1 MMGLDVTQLH
11 ITRLPTKPHE
21 IGCRFA
27 IDETLRP
34 LSQHKLLNGI
44 RECHRTHP
52 KLNAATLRRERLS
65 YFA

>member
-1 MMGLDVTQLH
+1 MMGLDIAQGD
-11 ITRLPTKPHE
+11 IARLSTKPNE
-21 IGCRFA
+21 VGCRFA
-27 IDETLRP
+27 IDETLGP